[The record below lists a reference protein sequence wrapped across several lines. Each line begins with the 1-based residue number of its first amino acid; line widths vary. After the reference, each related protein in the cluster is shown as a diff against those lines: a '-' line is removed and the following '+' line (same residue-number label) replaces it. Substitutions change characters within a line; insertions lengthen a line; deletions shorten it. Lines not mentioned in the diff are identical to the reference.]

1 MTTLVCFHAHPDDET
16 ITTAGTM
23 ALAAA
28 AGHRVVLVL
37 ATRGEQ
43 GTPVPGVLDPGEDLW
58 ARREVET
65 RRSAELLGADRVD
78 FLGYVDSGMVGEATN
93 DDPACFWLAD
103 VDEAAARLAAILEEV
118 GVDVLTM
125 YDDHGG
131 YGHPDHIQ
139 VHRVGRRAAE
149 LVGLAPARVFAATGN
164 RDHMLAA
171 RDARAAAG
179 PDVDPADLPPVPEL
193 DLETFGTPEAELTHV
208 IDVTSVLDRK
218 RASMQAHA
226 SQISPESFFL
236 AMPSD
241 MFTLA
246 FGAEHYTCLG
256 RPRPPGVPMV
266 TDLFAEVRP

>member
-43 GTPVPGVLDPGEDLW
+43 GTPVPGVLAPSEALW
-58 ARREVET
+58 SRREVET

-78 FLGYVDSGMVGEATN
+78 FLGYLDSGMVGEATN
-93 DDPACFWLAD
+93 DDPACFWQAD
-103 VDEAAARLAAILEEV
+103 VEEAAARLAAVLEDV
-118 GVDVLTM
+118 GVDVLTV

-149 LVGLAPARVFAATGN
+149 LAGLAPSRVFAATGN
-164 RDHMLAA
+164 RERMLAA
-171 RDARAAAG
+171 RDLRAAAG
-179 PDVDPADLPPVPEL
+179 PEVDPADLPPVPDL
-193 DLETFGTPEAELTHV
+193 DLETFGTAEADITHV

-218 RASMQAHA
+218 REAMAAHA
-226 SQISPESFFL
+226 SQISPDSFFL
-236 AMPSD
+236 AMSPE
-241 MFTLA
+241 MFARA
-246 FGAEHYTCLG
+246 FGAEHYSCLG
-256 RPRPPGVPMV
+256 HVRPPGVPMA
-266 TDLFAEVRP
+266 TDLFAEVFP